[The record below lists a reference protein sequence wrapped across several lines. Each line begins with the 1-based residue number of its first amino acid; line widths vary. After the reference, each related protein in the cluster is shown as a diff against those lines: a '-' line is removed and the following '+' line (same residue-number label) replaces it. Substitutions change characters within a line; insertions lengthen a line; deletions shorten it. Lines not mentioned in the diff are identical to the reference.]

1 MDFPQQLQ
9 ACVEQANEA
18 LRRFIAP
25 QPFQNTPLV
34 EAMHYGALLG
44 GKRLRPFL
52 VYATGEMFGVS
63 RTTLDAPAAAVECI
77 HAYSLM
83 HDDLPAMDDDDL
95 RRGLPTCH
103 IKFGEANAILA
114 GDALQT
120 LAFSIL
126 SDAPMTDVPD
136 RDRLAMVSELAQAS
150 GVAGMCG
157 GQALDLQAEG
167 QQVNL
172 QALERIHR
180 HKTGALIRAAVRMGA
195 LSAGE
200 RGRAALP
207 ALDRYAE
214 NIGLAREI
222 GTEDFARTMPEY
234 CGVISKSPTV
244 KAVKA
249 KIEAEEEHFDFS
261 ILDKVVEE
269 ASNIDIR
276 EIAQQTEETVVEVE
290 TVNGF
295 GANDAILD
303 IRSIDEQEDK
313 PLKVEGVEVVSL
325 PFYKLS
331 TKFGDLDQSKTW
343 LLWCERGVMSRL
355 QALYLREQGFSNVK
369 VYRP

>member
-52 VYATGEMFGVS
+52 VYATGEMFGVC

-126 SDAPMTDVPD
+126 SDAPMVDVPD

-167 QQVNL
+167 QQVDLQALDLQAEGQQVDL

-214 NIGLAREI
+214 NIGLAFQVQ
-222 GTEDFARTMPEY
+222 D
-234 CGVISKSPTV
+234 
-244 KAVKA
+244 
-249 KIEAEEEHFDFS
+249 D
-261 ILDKVVEE
+261 ILDVVGDTATLGKRQGADQQLGKSTYPALLGLEQARKKAHDLIADARRSLDELAAQSLDTSALE
-269 ASNIDIR
+269 AL
-276 EIAQQTEETVVEVE
+276 
-290 TVNGF
+290 
-295 GANDAILD
+295 ANYI
-303 IRSIDEQEDK
+303 IQRDK
-313 PLKVEGVEVVSL
+313 
-325 PFYKLS
+325 
-331 TKFGDLDQSKTW
+331 
-343 LLWCERGVMSRL
+343 
-355 QALYLREQGFSNVK
+355 
-369 VYRP
+369 